1 MPTHHATFVLNDA
14 SVTVKVVEGLFESG
28 KYTNPYPFPL
38 NFQVVDVNP
47 RKGSKFF
54 YTLVM
59 KPMKTDE
66 PISVA
71 AGINVE
77 GCYGKIALARS

>member
-1 MPTHHATFVLNDA
+1 MPTHHATFVLNGA
-14 SVTVKVVEGLFESG
+14 SVTVKVVEGLFDSG
-28 KYTNPYPFPL
+28 CYTNPYPFPL

-47 RKGSKFF
+47 CKGDKFF

-59 KPMKTDE
+59 KPMKTNE
-66 PISVA
+66 PMAIA

-77 GCYGKIALARS
+77 GCYAKIALARS